1 MSAEPWVTVIDVAR
15 YLGVVTASK
24 GVQYVELPIPRH
36 VRTATRTHPDSSHV
50 HLRLN
55 DNANKLY

>member
-50 HLRLN
+50 HLR
-55 DNANKLY
+55 